1 MATAPAPVVPST
13 GTPRRA
19 DPGARRGPTGPGRT
33 SRLVPLAFIAP
44 NLLGLL
50 AFTLVPVLSGLAI
63 SFTNWNVVSGIDGI
77 QYAGVTNFTN
87 LFADIDFW
95 KALGRTLF
103 YAGFGVSLSIAFGL
117 LLALGLNQ
125 PVVGRGLL
133 RAVFFVPSMVNA
145 VAIGMVWLLVLNP
158 TSGLLNRALGFLGID
173 EPPTWLVS
181 ETWALPALVLIHVW
195 AAMGYTAVIYLAA
208 LQDMPQD
215 LYEAAMVDGANLWRR
230 FTTVTWPGLMP
241 TTTFLAIT
249 SLIGTSQ
256 GFGLIAFLTQGGP
269 GDSSTTVLAYY
280 MYQNGFQYYKFG
292 YAAAIG
298 VVTFVGVL
306 ALTMLMWRYQ
316 RGRGLYT

>member
-1 MATAPAPVVPST
+1 MATTQAPVVPSKATQPVRST
-13 GTPRRA
+13 G
-19 DPGARRGPTGPGRT
+19 GGPSGPGQVR
-33 SRLVPLAFIAP
+33 RFVPWLFIAP

-50 AFTLVPVLSGLAI
+50 AFTLVPVLAGLTI
-63 SFTNWNVVSGIDGI
+63 SFTNWNVVSGLEGI
-77 QYAGVTNFTN
+77 EYAGVTNFTN
-87 LFADIDFW
+87 LFADVNFW
-95 KALGRTLF
+95 KALARTIF
-103 YAGFGVSLSIAFGL
+103 YAGLGVSLSIAFGL
-117 LLALGLNQ
+117 LLALALNE

-158 TSGLLNRALGFLGID
+158 TSGLLNRGLGFLGID
-173 EPPTWLVS
+173 EPPGWLVS
-181 ETWALPALVLIHVW
+181 DTWALPALVLIHVW

-215 LYEAAMVDGANLWRR
+215 LYEAAMVDGANVWRR

-306 ALTMLMWRYQ
+306 ALTMVMWRYQ